1 MKVWLLAWGQRRDK
15 DSKPEMLEQCGIYS
29 RQQPPLNG
37 SNSFFLVSLLVEMH
51 YIANCTRTGECTFG
65 VVLLFMVEGRPLC
78 LKQGILYCYRIQQ

>member
-37 SNSFFLVSLLVEMH
+37 SNSFF
-51 YIANCTRTGECTFG
+51 FG
-65 VVLLFMVEGRPLC
+65 VFVGRDA
-78 LKQGILYCYRIQQ
+78 LYCQLYTNRRVYFWCGAAFHG